1 MCWSPTAW
9 RTRSLSPTPTAARSG
24 STWRR
29 CTATSR
35 ASGWAGSP
43 RWPTSSPAIGR
54 TSATTS
60 TPGSGSRMAA
70 TTSRSPDPGIG
81 LVDRFDRAERYI
93 HWANASLFGLMIL
106 TGATLY
112 LGPLE
117 QLVGRRELVKTIH
130 VYAGLLLPIPVVAG
144 FLLPRLGRGFRTDAR
159 RLNRFAG
166 DDWRWLRTLGRDRTA
181 KLGKFNPG
189 QKLNA
194 AFTLGAIVVMLG
206 SGSIMR
212 WFKPF
217 PLSWRTGATFVH
229 DSVFLALV
237 CTITGHILI
246 ATRDPDCLVG
256 MTRGQVP
263 ARW

>member
-1 MCWSPTAW
+1 
-9 RTRSLSPTPTAARSG
+9 
-24 STWRR
+24 
-29 CTATSR
+29 
-35 ASGWAGSP
+35 
-43 RWPTSSPAIGR
+43 
-54 TSATTS
+54 
-60 TPGSGSRMAA
+60 MAA
-70 TTSRSPDPGIG
+70 TTSQSRKGSSQ
-81 LVDRFDRAERYI
+81 VQRFDPVERYI
-93 HWANASLFGLMIL
+93 HWANATLFGVMIA

-130 VYAGLLLPIPVVAG
+130 VYTGLLLPIPVLAG
-144 FLLPRLGRGFRTDAR
+144 FLLPRLGRAFRADAR
-159 RLNRFAG
+159 RLNRFAPG
-166 DDWRWLRTLGRDRTA
+166 DWHWLRTLGRDRTT

-194 AFTLGAIVVMLG
+194 SFTLGAIFLMLG

-237 CTITGHILI
+237 FTIAGHIFI
-246 ATRDPDCLVG
+246 ATRESDC
-256 MTRGQVP
+256 
-263 ARW
+263 